1 MTQLWIS
8 TTNQNKL
15 NEFKNILGSQVEIHS
30 VSELSFYSAPPETGK
45 TFADNARIKA
55 KTLKALKPGTWV
67 VADDS
72 GLEAEGLGGLP
83 GVHSAR
89 YAGDKAGDGENVAKL
104 LKMIQIR
111 SAQNRKAQMTCVL
124 VAYDPQGARA
134 ARELLPG
141 VELASDAYACAAGAD
156 ALVVITEWD
165 AFRDLDLGRL
175 AKAMREPVMVD
186 LRNIFADAP
195 MAALGF
201 RYEGL
206 GRGKRQV

>member
-45 TFADNARIKA
+45 TFADNARIKG
-55 KTLKALKPGTWV
+55 KTLKALKPGIWV

-83 GVHSAR
+83 GIHSAR
-89 YAGDKAGDGENVAKL
+89 YAGDQAGDGENVAKL

-124 VAYDPQGARA
+124 VAYDPQGTEHVVQGVIKGEIATTSRGKSGFGYDPVFIPEGHDKTYAELGA
-134 ARELLPG
+134 AVKNQTSHRSQAIRELL
-141 VELASDAYACAAGAD
+141 
-156 ALVVITEWD
+156 
-165 AFRDLDLGRL
+165 RL
-175 AKAMREPVMVD
+175 
-186 LRNIFADAP
+186 I
-195 MAALGF
+195 
-201 RYEGL
+201 
-206 GRGKRQV
+206 QV

>member
-1 MTQLWIS
+1 MRSAGEAQAPLRLVETLVEV
-8 TTNQNKL
+8 
-15 NEFKNILGSQVEIHS
+15 NEARKHAMARKIIRACGGSVE
-30 VSELSFYSAPPETGK
+30 GK
-45 TFADNARIKA
+45 TIGVLGL
-55 KTLKALKPGTWV
+55 TYKPNT
-67 VADDS
+67 DDMRAAPS
-72 GLEAEGLGGLP
+72 LTIVPDLQ
-83 GVHSAR
+83 
-89 YAGDKAGDGENVAKL
+89 KAGARV
-104 LKMIQIR
+104 
-111 SAQNRKAQMTCVL
+111 

-141 VELASDAYACAAGAD
+141 VELATDAYACATGAD

>member
-15 NEFKNILGSQVEIHS
+15 SEFKNILGSQVEIHS

-45 TFADNARIKA
+45 TFTDNARIKA

-72 GLEAEGLGGLP
+72 GLEADGLGGLP
-83 GVHSAR
+83 GIHSAR

-111 SAQNRKAQMTCVL
+111 SAQNRKAQMICVL
-124 VAYDPQGARA
+124 VAYDPMGTEHVVQGVIKGEIATTSRGKSGFGYDPVFIPEGHDKTYAELGA
-134 ARELLPG
+134 AVKNQTSHRSQAIRELL
-141 VELASDAYACAAGAD
+141 
-156 ALVVITEWD
+156 
-165 AFRDLDLGRL
+165 RL
-175 AKAMREPVMVD
+175 
-186 LRNIFADAP
+186 I
-195 MAALGF
+195 
-201 RYEGL
+201 
-206 GRGKRQV
+206 QV